1 MELKFTGMIALALL
15 AFSLS
20 LSDAPVP
27 YVMRNTAPVKVA
39 VVKKPRKLTDSE
51 CVSSAI
57 YHEARGEPLEGQRA
71 VYEVILHRANVLRM
85 SLCGVVT
92 APKQFS
98 WYGEPGK
105 PILPFTKPMQ
115 DLLKRAKMH
124 PRVLDGVEFRWFF
137 SGQKIPKWA
146 VNMDCRIIGGHRFC
160 REKEQTREEDTTWKF
175 KESTES
181 GHES

>member
-1 MELKFTGMIALALL
+1 
-15 AFSLS
+15 
-20 LSDAPVP
+20 
-27 YVMRNTAPVKVA
+27 
-39 VVKKPRKLTDSE
+39 
-51 CVSSAI
+51 
-57 YHEARGEPLEGQRA
+57 
-71 VYEVILHRANVLRM
+71 
-85 SLCGVVT
+85 VT

-137 SGQKIPKWA
+137 SGEKIPKWA
-146 VNMDCRIIGGHRFC
+146 VNMDCHVNIGGHRFC
-160 REKEQTREEDTTWKF
+160 REKEQLQEEDNTTWKS